1 MTNAYLSTRMRKL
14 PLHRFN
20 EFVRL
25 VPDEV
30 AMIEALAIDRV
41 HLRRHQV
48 IRSQGD
54 PVREL
59 YLLSEGWVGSC
70 IDVAAGTRQMVKVH
84 LAGDM
89 LGTPSLTLPNA
100 AETLIAI
107 TRATVDVVPVSAFAR
122 LFMSEPR
129 IAAATFMI
137 AQKERVL
144 LMDRLTSVARTS
156 AAQRLAAFLLSVY
169 ERLTVI
175 GLKEPTFDLP
185 LSQDELADVLGITP
199 VHANRTLFQLQDAGL
214 IARKGKCITLLS
226 IPGLRSFGGVPQR
239 RFECSRDW
247 CLHSPSEPSSRSGT
261 MVG

>member
-1 MTNAYLSTRMRKL
+1 MRIFRGVMRKL
-14 PLHRFN
+14 PLHRFT
-20 EFVRL
+20 EFVSL
-25 VPDEV
+25 DADEV
-30 AMIEALAIDRV
+30 ELIEGLAVDRLQ
-41 HLRRHQV
+41 LRRHQV
-48 IRSQGD
+48 VRAQGD

-59 YLLSEGWVGSC
+59 YLLSDGWVGSC

-84 LAGDM
+84 LPGDM

-100 AETLIAI
+100 AETLIAL

-122 LFMSEPR
+122 LFMSEPT

-156 AAQRLAAFLLSVY
+156 AAQRLAAFLLNVY
-169 ERLTVI
+169 ERLTVV

-199 VHANRTLFQLQDAGL
+199 VHANRTLFLLQDAGL
-214 IARKGKCITLLS
+214 IERKGKCITLLS
-226 IPGLRSFGGVPQR
+226 IPGLRSFGAVPLR
-239 RFECSRDW
+239 RFERSRDW
-247 CLHSPSEPSSRSGT
+247 ALQDASESSSRPGT